1 MGKTYIADLADHV
14 GKEVMLNGWM
24 YTKRSSGKIWFLIL
38 RDGTGYTQG
47 VISQENVPDEVF
59 DLEPVLTQESSVSLT
74 GLVKEDKRSIGRY
87 ELDVSDIKV
96 HQIADKYP
104 ITKKEHGTAFL
115 MDNRHLWLR
124 SRKQNAVLKVRAETV
139 RAIRDYFDSNGFVNL
154 DTPIFTANACEGTT
168 TLFETE
174 YFGQKA
180 FLAQSGQLYNEANIM
195 SFGKVYCFGPT
206 FRAEKSKTRR
216 HLTEFWMVE
225 PEIAYCDLDENMDW
239 GEGLICHIVQWA
251 LENCREQLEVLD
263 RDTSQLEKIKA
274 PFPRISYTEAV
285 DILNDKGESFE
296 WGGDFGGGDETVIS
310 QHFNSPVIVHRFPAA
325 IKAFYMKRDPED
337 DKLAL
342 GMDILAPEGYG
353 EVIGGGERENN
364 HDTLVRRI
372 NEHKLPKDS
381 FQWYLDLRKYGTV
394 PHSGFGLGVERTVSW
409 ICGISHLREAIPF
422 PRMIH
427 RLEP

>member
-1 MGKTYIADLADHV
+1 MGKTYIANLADHV
-14 GKEVMLNGWM
+14 GKEVMLNGWV

-47 VISQENVPDEVF
+47 VVSQENVPDEVF

-74 GLVKEDKRSIGRY
+74 GLVKEDKRSIGGY

-174 YFGQKA
+174 YFGQRA

-285 DILNDKGESFE
+285 DILNNKGESFE

>member
-1 MGKTYIADLADHV
+1 MGKTYIANLADHV
-14 GKEVMLNGWM
+14 GKEVMLNGWV

-74 GLVKEDKRSIGRY
+74 GLVKEDKRSIGGY

-353 EVIGGGERENN
+353 EVIGGGEREHN

>member
-1 MGKTYIADLADHV
+1 MGKTYIANLADHV
-14 GKEVMLNGWM
+14 GKEVMLNGWV

-47 VISQENVPDEVF
+47 VVSQENVPDEVF

-74 GLVKEDKRSIGRY
+74 GLVKEDKRSIGGY

-174 YFGQKA
+174 YFGQRA

-296 WGGDFGGGDETVIS
+296 WGGDFGGSDETVIS

-353 EVIGGGERENN
+353 EVIGGGEREHN

>member
-1 MGKTYIADLADHV
+1 VGKTYIANLADHV
-14 GKEVMLNGWM
+14 GKEVMLNGWV

-74 GLVKEDKRSIGRY
+74 GLVKEDKRSIGGY

>member
-1 MGKTYIADLADHV
+1 MGKTYIANLADHV
-14 GKEVMLNGWM
+14 GKEVMLNGWV

-47 VISQENVPDEVF
+47 VVSQENVPDEVF

-74 GLVKEDKRSIGRY
+74 GLVKEDKRSIGGY

-174 YFGQKA
+174 YFGQRA

>member
-1 MGKTYIADLADHV
+1 MGKTYIANLADHV
-14 GKEVMLNGWM
+14 GKEVMLNGWV

-59 DLEPVLTQESSVSLT
+59 DLEPALTQESSVSMT
-74 GLVKEDKRSIGRY
+74 GLVKEDKRSIGGY

-263 RDTSQLEKIKA
+263 RDTSQLKKIKA

-285 DILNDKGESFE
+285 DILKDKGESFE

>member
-1 MGKTYIADLADHV
+1 VGKTYIANLADHV
-14 GKEVMLNGWM
+14 GKEVMLNGWV

-47 VISQENVPDEVF
+47 VVSQENVPDEVF

-74 GLVKEDKRSIGRY
+74 GLVKEDKRSIGGY

-285 DILNDKGESFE
+285 DILKDKGESFK

>member
-1 MGKTYIADLADHV
+1 MGKTYIANLADHV
-14 GKEVMLNGWM
+14 GKEVMLNGWV

-59 DLEPVLTQESSVSLT
+59 NLEPVLTQESSVSLT
-74 GLVKEDKRSIGRY
+74 GLVKEDKRSIGGY

-353 EVIGGGERENN
+353 EVIGGGEREHN

>member
-1 MGKTYIADLADHV
+1 
-14 GKEVMLNGWM
+14 MLNGWV

-74 GLVKEDKRSIGRY
+74 GLVKEDKRSIGGY

>member
-1 MGKTYIADLADHV
+1 MGKTYIANLADHV
-14 GKEVMLNGWM
+14 GKEVMLNGWV

-74 GLVKEDKRSIGRY
+74 GLVKEDKRSIGGY

-174 YFGQKA
+174 YFGQRA

-263 RDTSQLEKIKA
+263 RDMSQLEKIKA

-353 EVIGGGERENN
+353 EVIGGGEREHN